1 MSEEFE
7 DEILL
12 DDDEGG
18 SNRPFIL
25 TAGALIGVMVV
36 ALLCYAIFN
45 AFGGVEPTTDGEEV
59 AQIDNGGA
67 ATATSI
73 SATNEAIA
81 TMNSFVTQTIESITL
96 TASAPT
102 ETPTSTPVP
111 PTNTPTATATAT
123 PTETPVVEDGEV
135 EDDGAAEEEDGSDT
149 NAAATSIFQGLN
161 TATPTPIG
169 SSGGSGS
176 GSSGSSGSGT
186 LPETGISLWG
196 GLAAAFGLLML
207 IVIVR
212 RIRAD

>member
-7 DEILL
+7 DEIIL

-45 AFGGVEPTTDGEEV
+45 SFGGVDTSTGEEEI
-59 AQIDNGGA
+59 AQTDNASA

-123 PTETPVVEDGEV
+123 
-135 EDDGAAEEEDGSDT
+135 
-149 NAAATSIFQGLN
+149 
-161 TATPTPIG
+161 
-169 SSGGSGS
+169 
-176 GSSGSSGSGT
+176 
-186 LPETGISLWG
+186 
-196 GLAAAFGLLML
+196 
-207 IVIVR
+207 
-212 RIRAD
+212 